1 VMFVE
6 GSRLVVA
13 RAAPRRQRGGLPF
26 GVWMSLAKATPLP
39 VSDDNPQAM
48 L

>member
-1 VMFVE
+1 MVVDK
-6 GSRLVVA
+6 GRLAVI
-13 RAAPRRQRGGLPF
+13 RQAPRRARNGLPF

-39 VSDDNPQAM
+39 VADDDTQQM